1 MNKENIALVIGGTG
15 SIGSA
20 IINDLKNRNFTNI
33 ISLSRSS
40 NPPLDLL
47 DESSIEKAA
56 DFIKGQQKSLCL
68 LFDATG
74 ILHNEDQNQMPEK
87 TYKNIDLTFMK
98 KNFEINVMGPALV
111 MKHFLPL
118 LDKDQKSI
126 FATLSAK
133 VGSISDNRYGGW
145 YSYRASKAALNQMI
159 KTASIELKM
168 KNKNAIC
175 VAIHPGTVTSKL
187 SKPFQKDNLKIQ
199 SNEESAKN
207 ITRVIMDLK
216 VSDSGLFFD
225 WNGSII
231 NW

>member
-20 IINDLKNRNFTNI
+20 IINELKNQKFTNI
-33 ISLSRSS
+33 ISLGRSS

-47 DESSIEKAA
+47 GESSIKKAA
-56 DFIKGQQKSLCL
+56 DFIKNQPGSLCL

-98 KNFEINVMGPALV
+98 KNFEINVMGPALI

-118 LDKDQKSI
+118 LDTDQKSI

-168 KNKNAIC
+168 KNKNAVC

-199 SNEESAKN
+199 SNKESAKN
-207 ITRVIMDLK
+207 IVQVMTNLK
-216 VSDSGLFFD
+216 INDSGLFFD
-225 WNGSII
+225 WSGDII
-231 NW
+231 SW

>member
-20 IINDLKNRNFTNI
+20 IINELKNQNFTNI

-56 DFIKGQQKSLCL
+56 DFIKNQPGSLCL

-98 KNFEINVMGPALV
+98 KNFEINVMGPALI

-118 LDKDQKSI
+118 LDTDQKSI

-168 KNKNAIC
+168 KNKNAVC

-199 SNEESAKN
+199 SNKESAKN
-207 ITRVIMDLK
+207 IVQVMTNLK
-216 VSDSGLFFD
+216 INDSGLFFD
-225 WNGSII
+225 WSGDII
-231 NW
+231 SW

>member
-1 MNKENIALVIGGTG
+1 MNKQNIALVIGGTG

-20 IINDLKNRNFTNI
+20 IINELKNRNFINI
-33 ISLSRSS
+33 ISLGRSS
-40 NPPLDLL
+40 SPPLDLL

-56 DFIKGQQKSLCL
+56 DFIQSQQKSLCL

-98 KNFEINVMGPALV
+98 KNFEINVMGPALI

-118 LDKDQKSI
+118 LDRDQKSI

-175 VAIHPGTVTSKL
+175 IAIHPGTVTSKL

-207 ITRVIMDLK
+207 ITEVIEGLK
-216 VSDSGLFFD
+216 MSDSGLFFD

>member
-20 IINDLKNRNFTNI
+20 IINELKNQKFTNI
-33 ISLSRSS
+33 ISLGRSS

-47 DESSIEKAA
+47 DESSIKKAA
-56 DFIKGQQKSLCL
+56 DFIKNQPGSLCL

-98 KNFEINVMGPALV
+98 KNFEINVMGPALI

-118 LDKDQKSI
+118 LDTDQKSI

-168 KNKNAIC
+168 KNKNAVC

-207 ITRVIMDLK
+207 IVQVMTNLK
-216 VSDSGLFFD
+216 INDSGLFFD
-225 WNGSII
+225 WSGDII

>member
-1 MNKENIALVIGGTG
+1 MNKENIALVVGGTG

-20 IINDLKNRNFTNI
+20 VIKELKNQNFTNI
-33 ISLSRSS
+33 ISLNRSS

-47 DESSIEKAA
+47 NESSIEKAA
-56 DFIKGQQKSLCL
+56 DFIKSQQKSLCL

-74 ILHNEDQNQMPEK
+74 ILHDEDQNQMPEK
-87 TYKNIDLTFMK
+87 TYKNIDLAFMK
-98 KNFEINVMGPALV
+98 KNFEINVMGPALI

-207 ITRVIMDLK
+207 ITGVIVGLK
-216 VSDSGLFFD
+216 VSNSGLFFD

-231 NW
+231 SW

>member
-20 IINDLKNRNFTNI
+20 VINELKNQNFINI

-56 DFIKGQQKSLCL
+56 DFIKNQQKSLCL

-168 KNKNAIC
+168 KNRNAIC

-207 ITRVIMDLK
+207 IAEVIGGLK
-216 VSDSGLFFD
+216 MSDSGLFFD

>member
-20 IINDLKNRNFTNI
+20 IINELKNQNFTKI
-33 ISLSRSS
+33 ISLGRSS

-47 DESSIEKAA
+47 DESSIKKAA
-56 DFIKGQQKSLCL
+56 DFIKNQPGSLCL

-98 KNFEINVMGPALV
+98 KNFEINVMGPALI

-118 LDKDQKSI
+118 LDTDQKSI

-168 KNKNAIC
+168 KNKNAVC
-175 VAIHPGTVTSKL
+175 VAIHPGTITSKL

-199 SNEESAKN
+199 SNKESAKN
-207 ITRVIMDLK
+207 IVQVMTNLK
-216 VSDSGLFFD
+216 INDSGLFFD
-225 WNGSII
+225 WSGDII